1 MKEKGQGERMKT
13 EYEQPEKPSV
23 QNTKEARKTSNWCVN
38 PLDYRY
44 YGADEKFFER
54 LFPYVSQ
61 EAYVTYLLRVEATL
75 AKMLAEWRICTPK
88 VADEVEKACETIT
101 AEEVLQEDQRIH
113 HDVRALVNCIRKR
126 VSVDASQCIH
136 LFATSAD
143 ITDTANA
150 LRFKELTRD
159 VILPDLLEFHHLLV
173 KLAREY
179 ADVVQIGRTHGK
191 HAEPITFGYAMA
203 SYVSRLGNRI
213 QRIEDAMNNLRG
225 KFSGAVGAYNALSL
239 YYPVDPAILEI
250 QFLKEL
256 GLRPTDSSVSTQ
268 IVEPEFLTDLVYAV
282 ISCFSVLANLADDIR
297 HLHRTEIAE
306 VREKYDVNDIG
317 SSTMPHK
324 VNPKNFENVK
334 SLWKAYMPRIIT
346 SLMDQISEHQRDLT
360 NSASGRFVTELV
372 TGFDYAVNRLKDA
385 LHNIFVDRQRM
396 RQNLANSEGSIVAE
410 PLYILLA
417 LNGFPD
423 AYNYV
428 RTLVATSEDMKQKL
442 SELIWKDKRI
452 EPILRKLKPE
462 QLQVLKDPSKYVGA
476 SYQRTIATCEYWELS
491 LYGLNVPP
499 SSM

>member
-1 MKEKGQGERMKT
+1 VKS
-13 EYEQPEKPSV
+13 EYERSDKPKI
-23 QNTKEARKTSNWCVN
+23 QHRKEIKETPNWCVS

-44 YGADEKFFER
+44 YGGNEQFFKR

-61 EAYVTYLLRVEATL
+61 EAYISYLLRVEATL
-75 AKMLAEWRICTPK
+75 AKMLAKWGICSHQ
-88 VADEVEKACETIT
+88 AANEVEKACERIT
-101 AEEVLQEDQRIH
+101 AEEVLEEDQRVH
-113 HDVRALVNCIRKR
+113 HDVRALVNCIRKK
-126 VSVDASQCIH
+126 VSPEASRCIH

-159 VILPDLLEFHHLLV
+159 VILPDLLELHHLLT
-173 KLAREY
+173 KLATEY
-179 ADVVQIGRTHGK
+179 SDVVQIGRTHGK

-203 SYVSRLGNRI
+203 SYVSRLGSRI
-213 QRIEDAMNNLRG
+213 QGIAEAMNNLRG

-239 YYPVDPAILEI
+239 FYPTDPAILEI
-250 QFLKEL
+250 EFLHEL
-256 GLRPTDSSVSTQ
+256 GLHPTDTNISTQ
-268 IVEPEFLTDLVYAV
+268 IVEPEFLTDLVYAI
-282 ISCFSVLANLADDIR
+282 ISCFSVLGNLADDIR

-346 SLMDQISEHQRDLT
+346 VLMDQISEHQRDLT
-360 NSASGRFVTELV
+360 NSASGRFVPELF

-385 LHNIFVDRQRM
+385 LSNIYVDKQKM
-396 RQNLANSEGSIVAE
+396 KENLTKSEGSIVAE

-428 RTLVATSEDMKQKL
+428 RRLVARSEGSKQKL
-442 SELIWKDKRI
+442 TGLIWRDKKI
-452 EPILRKLKPE
+452 QPILKKLKPE
-462 QLQVLKDPSKYVGA
+462 QVQVLKDPSKYIGA
-476 SYQRTIATCEYWELS
+476 AYQRTIATCENWELS
-491 LYGLNVPP
+491 MSVLAKRFNIPNASKIKP
-499 SSM
+499 

>member
-1 MKEKGQGERMKT
+1 
-13 EYEQPEKPSV
+13 
-23 QNTKEARKTSNWCVN
+23 
-38 PLDYRY
+38 
-44 YGADEKFFER
+44 
-54 LFPYVSQ
+54 
-61 EAYVTYLLRVEATL
+61 
-75 AKMLAEWRICTPK
+75 
-88 VADEVEKACETIT
+88 
-101 AEEVLQEDQRIH
+101 
-113 HDVRALVNCIRKR
+113 
-126 VSVDASQCIH
+126 
-136 LFATSAD
+136 
-143 ITDTANA
+143 
-150 LRFKELTRD
+150 
-159 VILPDLLEFHHLLV
+159 
-173 KLAREY
+173 
-179 ADVVQIGRTHGK
+179 
-191 HAEPITFGYAMA
+191 
-203 SYVSRLGNRI
+203 
-213 QRIEDAMNNLRG
+213 MNNLRG

-239 YYPVDPAILEI
+239 YYPADPAILEI

-256 GLRPTDSSVSTQ
+256 GLRPTDSNVSTQ
-268 IVEPEFLTDLVYAV
+268 IVEPEFLADLVYAI

-334 SLWKAYMPRIIT
+334 SLWKTYMPRIIT

-385 LHNIFVDRQRM
+385 LHNISVDKQRM

-428 RTLVATSEDMKQKL
+428 RTLVAASENTKQKL
-442 SELIWKDKRI
+442 LELIWKDKRI

-462 QLQVLKDPSKYVGA
+462 QLQVLKDPSKYIGA

-491 LYGLNVPP
+491 LHGLAMRLNVPS

>member
-1 MKEKGQGERMKT
+1 MKSEYKESEKFRVRYRREMR
-13 EYEQPEKPSV
+13 E
-23 QNTKEARKTSNWCVN
+23 TSNWCVN

-44 YGADEKFFER
+44 YGADERFFKR

-61 EAYVTYLLRVEATL
+61 EAYVSYLLKVEATL
-75 AKMLAEWRICTPK
+75 AKMLARWGICTHQA
-88 VADEVEKACETIT
+88 ADEVEKACENIT
-101 AEEVLQEDQRIH
+101 AEEVLKEDQRIH
-113 HDVRALVNCIRKR
+113 HDIRALANCIRKR
-126 VSVDASQCIH
+126 VSLDASQCIH

-150 LRFKELTRD
+150 LRVKELTRD
-159 VILPDLLEFHHLLV
+159 VILPDLLELHHLLV

-179 ADVVQIGRTHGK
+179 ADVVQVGRTHGK

-203 SYVSRLGNRI
+203 SYVSRLGS
-213 QRIEDAMNNLRG
+213 RIERIADAMNNLRG

-239 YYPVDPAILEI
+239 FYPADPAMLEI
-250 QFLKEL
+250 EFLHEL
-256 GLRPTDSSVSTQ
+256 GLRPTDSNTSTQ
-268 IVEPEFLTDLVYAV
+268 IVEPEFLTDLVYAI
-282 ISCFSVLANLADDIR
+282 ISCFSVIGNLADDIR

-346 SLMDQISEHQRDLT
+346 VLMDQISEHQRDLT
-360 NSASGRFVTELV
+360 NSASGRFVVELF

-385 LHNIFVDRQRM
+385 LCNVFVDKQQM
-396 RQNLANSEGSIVAE
+396 RQNLAKSEGSIVAE

-428 RTLVATSEDMKQKL
+428 RTLVAMSEKTKQKL
-442 SELIWKDKRI
+442 TELIWRDRKI
-452 EPILRKLKPE
+452 EPILKKLKPE
-462 QLQVLKDPSKYVGA
+462 QLQVLKDPSKYIGA
-476 SYQRTIATCEYWELS
+476 SYQRTIATCENWELS
-491 LYGLNVPP
+491 LDVLAKKSNIPH
-499 SSM
+499 SSA